1 MSSVNPGGKFLET
14 LAGTRHPTPPIWLMR
29 QAGRYLPEYRA
40 VRSTTKSFL
49 EFCYTPDKAV
59 EVTLQPIRRFGFDAA
74 IIFSDILVV
83 PDALGQKVWFE
94 EGEGPKLEALT
105 DPSQFG
111 RLSRARLQ
119 EHLAPVYEAI
129 RRTRAELPK
138 GTTLL
143 GFAGAPFTLACYMIE
158 GSGSKDFA
166 KVKKWAYAHPESF
179 RLLIDLLVEAVVDQ
193 AMSVLAVHFHSKSEQ
208 WPGRQHQL
216 DEGYFDRIDAMH
228 YTLAHDDG
236 QSTHDLE
243 DADVIL
249 VGPSRTSKTPTC
261 VYLANRG
268 VRAANVPL
276 VPQVPPPS
284 ELEDAKRPLIVGL
297 ITDPDRLVQIRV
309 NRLRLLQQDTESE
322 YTDMETVQKEIQE
335 ARRLYARR
343 KWATIDVTRRSIE
356 ETAAAIL
363 QMLATRREQRLQ
375 TP

>member
-1 MSSVNPGGKFLET
+1 VANRNFHVHLVSDSTGETVSSVARACLVQYEGVFVQEHIWSLVR
-14 LAGTRHPTPPIWLMR
+14 TRGQL
-29 QAGRYLPEYRA
+29 
-40 VRSTTKSFL
+40 
-49 EFCYTPDKAV
+49 DKVIQAV
-59 EVTLQPIRRFGFDAA
+59 EQNRGPVLYTLVDPELRD
-74 IIFSDILVV
+74 LVR
-83 PDALGQKVWFE
+83 DHC
-94 EGEGPKLEALT
+94 
-105 DPSQFG
+105 
-111 RLSRARLQ
+111 RRLQ
-119 EHLAPVYEAI
+119 
-129 RRTRAELPK
+129 LPCV
-138 GTTLL
+138 GVL
-143 GFAGAPFTLACYMIE
+143 
-158 GSGSKDFA
+158 
-166 KVKKWAYAHPESF
+166 
-179 RLLIDLLVEAVVDQ
+179 DQ

-276 VPQVPPPS
+276 VPAVEPPP
-284 ELEDAKRPLIVGL
+284 ELEAAKRPLIVGL
-297 ITDPDRLVQIRV
+297 ITDPERLVQ
-309 NRLRLLQQDTESE
+309 QETETE
-322 YTDMETVQKEIQE
+322 YTDMDRVQREIQE

-356 ETAAAIL
+356 ETAASIL

-375 TP
+375 AGPVAS

>member
-1 MSSVNPGGKFLET
+1 MPRAIPRFSRPPCGVERAVANRNFHVHLVSDSTGETVSSV
-14 LAGTRHPTPPIWLMR
+14 A
-29 QAGRYLPEYRA
+29 RA
-40 VRSTTKSFL
+40 CLVQYEGIFVQEHVWSLVRSPAQMEKVMQ
-49 EFCYTPDKAV
+49 AV
-59 EVTLQPIRRFGFDAA
+59 ERDRGPVLYTLVDPDLRD
-74 IIFSDILVV
+74 VV
-83 PDALGQKVWFE
+83 RDHC
-94 EGEGPKLEALT
+94 
-105 DPSQFG
+105 
-111 RLSRARLQ
+111 RRLQ
-119 EHLAPVYEAI
+119 
-129 RRTRAELPK
+129 LPCV
-138 GTTLL
+138 GVL
-143 GFAGAPFTLACYMIE
+143 
-158 GSGSKDFA
+158 
-166 KVKKWAYAHPESF
+166 
-179 RLLIDLLVEAVVDQ
+179 DQ

-236 QSTHDLE
+236 QSTHDLD

-276 VPQVPPPS
+276 VPLVPPPV
-284 ELEDAKRPLIVGL
+284 ELEEAKRPLIVGL
-297 ITDPDRLVQIRV
+297 ITDPERLVQIRV
-309 NRLRLLQQDTESE
+309 NRLRLMQQETETD
-322 YTDMETVQKEIQE
+322 YTDMDTVQGEIQD

-356 ETAAAIL
+356 ETAATIL

>member
-1 MSSVNPGGKFLET
+1 MSDSTGETVSSVARACLVQYEGIFVQEHVWSLVR
-14 LAGTRHPTPPIWLMR
+14 TRGQMEKVI
-29 QAGRYLPEYRA
+29 Q
-40 VRSTTKSFL
+40 
-49 EFCYTPDKAV
+49 AV
-59 EVTLQPIRRFGFDAA
+59 ERDRGPVLYTLVDQDLRD
-74 IIFSDILVV
+74 LVR
-83 PDALGQKVWFE
+83 DHC
-94 EGEGPKLEALT
+94 
-105 DPSQFG
+105 
-111 RLSRARLQ
+111 RRLQ
-119 EHLAPVYEAI
+119 
-129 RRTRAELPK
+129 LPCV
-138 GTTLL
+138 GVL
-143 GFAGAPFTLACYMIE
+143 
-158 GSGSKDFA
+158 
-166 KVKKWAYAHPESF
+166 
-179 RLLIDLLVEAVVDQ
+179 DQ

-276 VPQVPPPS
+276 VPEVPPPP
-284 ELEDAKRPLIVGL
+284 ELEDARRPLVVGL
-297 ITDPDRLVQIRV
+297 ITDPERLVQIRV
-309 NRLRLLQQDTESE
+309 NRLRLLQQETETE
-322 YTDMETVQKEIQE
+322 YTDMEQVQREIQE

-343 KWATIDVTRRSIE
+343 KWVTIDVTRRSIE

-375 TP
+375 TS